1 MKSTDIKHIN
11 AKICAQIEFALS
23 GGHHVWLATDW
34 HILRYDKLYKKMYER
49 GNAAGIL
56 ADAARQIG
64 PEDVVIY
71 MGDIID
77 SELYDTLSTIRL
89 IRKLDTICSVFKKA
103 KFKVLILGN
112 NDVED
117 EGFYKSLGF
126 DEIVRCIYWRDQ
138 YVISHTPFKCDNNHT
153 LIHGH
158 IHIGD
163 PDLRYSA
170 HFWKQYGVKKT
181 PNMINV
187 FNNERK
193 LIDLDKDV
201 LNDLIIN
208 GVPNDVEPC
217 DTDKKP
223 KKENA
228 IVIKEARAYY
238 KELIKK

>member
-1 MKSTDIKHIN
+1 
-11 AKICAQIEFALS
+11 
-23 GGHHVWLATDW
+23 
-34 HILRYDKLYKKMYER
+34 
-49 GNAAGIL
+49 
-56 ADAARQIG
+56 
-64 PEDVVIY
+64 
-71 MGDIID
+71 
-77 SELYDTLSTIRL
+77 
-89 IRKLDTICSVFKKA
+89 
-103 KFKVLILGN
+103 
-112 NDVED
+112 
-117 EGFYKSLGF
+117 
-126 DEIVRCIYWRDQ
+126 
-138 YVISHTPFKCDNNHT
+138 VISHTPFKCDINHT

-187 FNNERK
+187 FNNDRK

-201 LNDLIIN
+201 LNGLIIN

-223 KKENA
+223 KKMNA
-228 IVIKEARAYY
+228 AVIKEARAYY